1 MSPFE
6 RQLAITGA
14 KSTLFEIFCLAK
26 KDCIARLQVYFA
38 ITCYT
43 LLHQATR
50 GKGKTTLR
58 KSRDILVFDRDLQRV
73 FFIILP

>member
-6 RQLAITGA
+6 RELDLAGA
-14 KSTLFEIFCLAK
+14 KSTLLEIFCLAK
-26 KDCIARLQVYFA
+26 IDYIVRLQVYFA

-50 GKGKTTLR
+50 GEGKTGLR
-58 KSRDILVFDRDLQRV
+58 KSRDILVFDRDPQRV
-73 FFIILP
+73 CFIILP